1 MEAKFRIKSYGYG
14 ELAQLYFPNISKKSA
29 SAQLRRW
36 IKLSETVLPMLK
48 SHGYKPGLR
57 LLTPAHVKVI
67 VEEFGEPWDC
77 LTVSG
82 FALVDFWKPK
92 TVCQHLRLLIAQ
104 MFLFAL
110 SAH

>member
-1 MEAKFRIKSYGYG
+1 MEEKFRIKSYGYG

-48 SHGYKPGLR
+48 SHGYKPGIR

-67 VEEFGEPWDC
+67 VEEFGEP
-77 LTVSG
+77 
-82 FALVDFWKPK
+82 
-92 TVCQHLRLLIAQ
+92 
-104 MFLFAL
+104 
-110 SAH
+110 